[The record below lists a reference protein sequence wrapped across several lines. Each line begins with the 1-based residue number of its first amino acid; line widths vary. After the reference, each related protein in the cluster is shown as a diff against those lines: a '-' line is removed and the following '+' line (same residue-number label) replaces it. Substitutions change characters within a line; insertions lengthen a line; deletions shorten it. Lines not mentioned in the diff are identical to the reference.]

1 MAEPPSPPPSPTKN
15 PLDSVPDAA
24 PDNVPDAALD
34 GVPDAAPDSGGL
46 PTTGAWAPLR
56 YPEYRAMWLAVLV
69 GNIGTWVNDVAAAW
83 LMAGIGTPLMVAA
96 VQSAT
101 TLPVVLLSLS
111 AGALADIVDR
121 RKYLILTQLWMIAA
135 SSGLAILA
143 AAHRLDATSL
153 LALTFALGIGAAMGR
168 PAQAAATPELV
179 PRPLLGPAAAL
190 GSVSMNIARSI
201 GPALGGVIVAQYSI
215 AACFVINAASF
226 VGIAFVW
233 WRWKPA
239 PRADALPPERF
250 AGALRAGLRYA
261 LHAPV
266 FQAVLARA
274 FMFFLPG
281 SAISALLPILVRTTL
296 RQTAGVY
303 GLLLMCI
310 GIGAVAGA
318 LLMPKIRTKVDL
330 DRLILLGALGNALC
344 TALAG
349 LVSSVPLLCAVMLV
363 NGMAWITVLSSF
375 QMVAQTSLPPWVR
388 ARGLALYIMVLSLAM
403 AIGSLV
409 WGAVAQHGS
418 MQWAMGS
425 SAAVAVLFGLWSRRW
440 KLGRAETLDVMPSAH
455 WPEPVVV
462 LGTEA
467 DRGPVMVTVEYDVL
481 PAHVAEFHELMQ
493 HLGTARK
500 RDGAIE
506 WGVMED
512 TATPDRFLEYF
523 FSASWLEHLRQH
535 DRVTGE
541 EARLQARVRRLLQ
554 PESRPVIRHFLGR

>member
-1 MAEPPSPPPSPTKN
+1 MAAPPLPPSTAPRPAGA
-15 PLDSVPDAA
+15 AA
-24 PDNVPDAALD
+24 PT
-34 GVPDAAPDSGGL
+34 APGL

-56 YPEYRAMWLAVLV
+56 YPDFRSMWLAVLV

-135 SSGLAILA
+135 STGLALLA
-143 AAHRLDATSL
+143 GAHRLDATSL

-179 PRPLLGPAAAL
+179 PRSLLGPAAAL

-261 LHAPV
+261 VHAPV

-274 FMFFLPG
+274 FLFFLPG
-281 SAISALLPILVRTTL
+281 SAISALLPILVHTTL
-296 RQTAGVY
+296 RQSAGVY
-303 GLLLMCI
+303 GILLMCI
-310 GIGAVAGA
+310 GVGAVTGA
-318 LLMPKIRTKVDL
+318 VLMPRLRKQLDL
-330 DRLILLGALGNALC
+330 DRMILLGALGNALC

-349 LVSSVPLLCAVMLV
+349 VVASVPLLCAVMLV
-363 NGMAWITVLSSF
+363 NGFAWITVLSSL
-375 QMVAQTSLPPWVR
+375 QMAAQTSLPPWVR

-403 AIGSLV
+403 AVGSLV
-409 WGAVAQHGS
+409 WGAVAQHAS

-425 SAAVAVLFGLWSRRW
+425 AAGVAVLSGLWSRRW
-440 KLGRAETLDVMPSAH
+440 SLGRAETLDVMPSAH
-455 WPEPVVV
+455 WPEPVLAV
-462 LGTEA
+462 EA
-467 DRGPVMVTVEYDVL
+467 EGDRGPVMVTVEYDVAA
-481 PAHVAEFHELMQ
+481 AHVDEFQALMQ

-506 WGVMED
+506 WGLMED
-512 TATPDRFLEYF
+512 TAAPNRFLEYF
-523 FSASWLEHLRQH
+523 FAASWLEHLRQH
-535 DRVTGE
+535 GRVTGE
-541 EARLQARVRRLLQ
+541 EARLQARVRHLLVPGSQ
-554 PESRPVIRHFLGR
+554 AVIRHFLGR